1 MYGNFSKTLLF
12 SVGRLFPQV
21 VCCVLTCWMILPTA
35 TEVQAAGAFPPSEK
49 VFPITTRAWLSVPNP
64 TQLHESFDKTSYG
77 QLINDPLMKPFI
89 EGLREQLRST
99 GQQRLDK
106 LGLTL
111 EDLQNIPGGEVAF
124 AAIEPQPGVLASV
137 LLVDATGHEA
147 EARAMMTKVGERL
160 VEQKATK
167 LPASKTAPQVTVY
180 QLPATQAGTLP
191 AGAPLQQP
199 RQVAYALVGSALVVG
214 DHLGQLSQV
223 IAALPEG
230 RADCL
235 ATLKS
240 FDAIAA
246 QCNKNV
252 PADAARLRW
261 YVDPLG
267 YAKVYQTANP
277 PREKRKGPDYVS
289 IIARQGFDAV
299 QAAGGILILSAGDH
313 EICHHSMIYAPPL
326 EGREALAPDRFDLA
340 ARMLQFPNSATI
352 EPPAWVPREVAS
364 WGAMQ
369 WDIQTAFASVES
381 LVDDIVGEKG
391 VFDDVI
397 ASLKEDPDG
406 PQIDVEKDLVA
417 CLGKRVSIVS
427 DSVMPINT
435 DSDRLVIAI
444 EAVDAEKVAA
454 TVAKS
459 MATDPDMK
467 KVEFKEH
474 VIWELIDRSSAIP
487 KLEID
492 IPGGSVPHAD
502 EEDGGAHSR
511 PKLRESDEKLLPHSA
526 VTVAKGHLLIA
537 SHRDFLERV
546 LESSDDSQSLSDAV
560 DYTAMNKAIAQFF
573 PSQLALRSFG
583 RADRSIRPLYEM
595 LKKGEMPKSKSVMG
609 QVLNG
614 VLGEGKEK
622 KDKNLRQQKIDGST
636 LPDFALV
643 SHYFGTLGAGMESL
657 PNGWY
662 MVGIALPKAKA
673 KVDAEAAQ

>member
-1 MYGNFSKTLLF
+1 MYGNFSKPLLF
-12 SVGRLFPQV
+12 SGTRFFFQAA
-21 VCCVLTCWMILPTA
+21 CCGLTCWMILLTA
-35 TEVQAAGAFPPSEK
+35 TGVQGAGAFPPSEK
-49 VFPITTRAWLSVPNP
+49 VFPTTTRAWLSIPNP
-64 TQLHESFDKTSYG
+64 TRLKESFDKTSYG
-77 QLINDPLMKPFI
+77 QLINDPLLKPFI
-89 EGLREQLRST
+89 ESLREQLRSN
-99 GQQRLDK
+99 GKQRLEK

-111 EDLQNIPGGEVAF
+111 DDLQKIPGGEVAI

-137 LLVDATGHEA
+137 LLVDATGHEV
-147 EARAMMTKVGERL
+147 EARAMMTKIGERL

-167 LPASKTAPQVTVY
+167 LPANKTAPQVTVY
-180 QLPATQAGTLP
+180 QLPATQAGSLP
-191 AGAPLQQP
+191 AGTPPQQP

-214 DHLGQLSQV
+214 DHLGQISQV
-223 IAALPEG
+223 IAALSEG

-246 QCNKNV
+246 QCIKNI
-252 PADAARLRW
+252 PADAAPLRW

-267 YAKVYQTANP
+267 YAKVYQAANP
-277 PREKRKGPDYVS
+277 PREKRKGPDYVA
-289 IIARQGFDAV
+289 IIARQGFDAI
-299 QAAGGILILSAGDH
+299 QAAGGILILSVGDH
-313 EICHHSMIYAPPL
+313 EIRHHSMIYAPPL
-326 EGREALAPDRFDLA
+326 EGREAFAPDRFDLA
-340 ARMLQFPNSATI
+340 ARMLQFPNSDAI

-369 WDIQTAFASVES
+369 WDIQTAFASIES

-444 EAVDAEKVAA
+444 EVVDAEKVAA

-467 KVEFKEH
+467 KVEFKEY
-474 VIWELIDRSSAIP
+474 VIWELIDRSSTIP
-487 KLEID
+487 TLEID
-492 IPGGSVPHAD
+492 IPGGAVPHAD
-502 EEDGGAHSR
+502 EEDGGAQR
-511 PKLRESDEKLLPHSA
+511 RLKLRENDEKLLPHSA
-526 VTVAKGHLLIA
+526 VTVGKGHLLIA

-546 LESSDDSQSLSDAV
+546 LETSDDSDSLVAAA
-560 DYTAMNKAIAQFF
+560 DYTAMNKEVAKFF
-573 PSQLALRSFG
+573 PAQLAIRSFG
-583 RADRSIRPLYEM
+583 RADQSIRPLYEM
-595 LKKGEMPKSKSVMG
+595 LKQGKMPKSKSVMG

-614 VLGEGKEK
+614 VLGDGKEK
-622 KDKNLRQQKIDGST
+622 KDKSLRSQKIDGST

-643 SHYFGTLGAGMESL
+643 SRYFGTLGAGMESL

-673 KVDAEAAQ
+673 DPEAAK